1 MQTQEKEM
9 SRTKTDLYCLE
20 QEEQR
25 LEESLL
31 AGKAK
36 LDSILKLLKTSQDE
50 IDQVTNTTMYPLHI
64 YQVVFTRCRLGH
76 SRFTCELRLGLHRYP
91 SDASN
96 FFFLLNQCR
105 ISIPLIITVKHN
117 VIIKKNNK

>member
-76 SRFTCELRLGLHRYP
+76 SRFTCELHLGLHRYP
-91 SDASN
+91 SDASK
-96 FFFLLNQCR
+96 FFFFC
-105 ISIPLIITVKHN
+105 
-117 VIIKKNNK
+117 